1 MSQKQLNVYSQQR
14 LYVLNAQ
21 KGRNSE
27 NREGGGIER
36 GRGMEVVGKMR
47 ELNMWLLK
55 MRKERGER
63 VSGLFFLQ
71 WCNEMFPGAVFTGV
85 LLAFRLNDQGFQNIP
100 MCIFNVNF
108 N

>member
-47 ELNMWLLK
+47 ELNM
-55 MRKERGER
+55 
-63 VSGLFFLQ
+63 
-71 WCNEMFPGAVFTGV
+71 
-85 LLAFRLNDQGFQNIP
+85 
-100 MCIFNVNF
+100 
-108 N
+108 

>member
-1 MSQKQLNVYSQQR
+1 MTVKDAQGEGRARQR
-14 LYVLNAQ
+14 LV
-21 KGRNSE
+21 
-27 NREGGGIER
+27 
-36 GRGMEVVGKMR
+36 
-47 ELNMWLLK
+47 
-55 MRKERGER
+55 
-63 VSGLFFLQ
+63 FLQ